1 MSITFESKGKTC
13 MTNRIRSRFEA
24 HCVSNLKHAIELSHL
39 TQIGHVKTAPEP
51 PDEAPS
57 LLKKTI

>member
-1 MSITFESKGKTC
+1 